1 MTTADFLTRIRWPL
15 IRWPL
20 IRRPRLRAQLVV
32 LVLASA
38 LPPFQSAAA
47 QTLTLSSATIEDLN
61 AAFDAGTLTSERLI
75 ELYLAR
81 IEAYDQRGPALNAVL
96 HLNVGALA
104 TARALDAERR
114 ATGPRSPLH
123 GIPVVLKDNIDTSD
137 MPTTAG
143 SLLLAGSIPP
153 DDAFIVKK
161 LRDAGAII
169 LAKLNM
175 SEFASGVTMSS
186 VGGFIRNPHD
196 IARTPSGSS
205 GGTGAAIAAAYGQL
219 GIGTDTG
226 GSVRGPT
233 TSNGI
238 AGLKPTH
245 GLLSRDGIVPL
256 ALSFD
261 IAGPMARHVYDVAA
275 MLSVMTGIDPADE
288 ATRKSAGV
296 FETDY
301 TEFLDAGALSG
312 ARIGIARDFLGS
324 DTEVDW
330 IVEASLQAMRD
341 AGATV
346 VDVRLPQW
354 LLDVKGDWY
363 TTIRWREFRAQIPDY
378 LATIGPEY
386 PKTLQQM
393 IERSLEITSTTP
405 AGGTPNPTRWSLL
418 MQEEASGALTDYEYV
433 AMRDHGLAMVRGI
446 VEGLMDADRL
456 DAIVYPTSPTRP
468 ALVEGATG
476 PAGGASPTNIANL
489 TGFPDLIV
497 PAGFTSNRLPV
508 GISFLGRAFAE
519 PRLFGLGYAFE
530 QATQVR
536 RDPGS
541 TPPLRGEEIHR

>member
-1 MTTADFLTRIRWPL
+1 MTTVDFLTRIRWPL

-96 HLNVGALA
+96 HLNAGALA
-104 TARALDAERR
+104 AARALDAERR